1 MSNHIEWV
9 DAGSSSVSST
19 TTPGDY
25 TDRFGSTNDGPA
37 LAFGE
42 VVVEGTIEELR
53 AFAAEI
59 EQAVN
64 HMEDDQ

>member
-1 MSNHIEWV
+1 MSNNIEWV
-9 DAGSSSVSST
+9 DAGAGSVSYT
-19 TTPGDY
+19 TTPGEFQ
-25 TDRFGSTNDGPA
+25 DRFGSTNDGPA
-37 LAFGE
+37 LACGE